1 MSSTVGWT
9 WDGPGNMRTRR
20 GQLPT
25 LLGWDAM
32 TPLDRLFAHHEIAD
46 LITRY
51 AMLNDDG
58 DHDGVAAMFTE
69 DGRFVRP
76 SGGDAIVGRDA
87 IRASYE
93 GRPPR
98 ISRHL
103 ITNIV
108 IDLLAEDEAT
118 ARSTMVLYTAPPGA
132 LPADAN
138 TPALLGGFRDRLVK
152 TDAGWRFATREG
164 FLDLKID

>member
-1 MSSTVGWT
+1 MS
-9 WDGPGNMRTRR
+9 
-20 GQLPT
+20 
-25 LLGWDAM
+25 
-32 TPLDRLFAHHEIAD
+32 PLDRLLAEHEIAGV
-46 LITRY
+46 ITRY

-58 DHDGVAAMFTE
+58 DHDGVANLFTS
-69 DGRFVRP
+69 DGQFVRP
-76 SGGDAIVGRDA
+76 SGGDPIVGRAA
-87 IRASYE
+87 ILASYQ

-108 IDLLAEDEAT
+108 VDVVSEDAAT
-118 ARSTMVLYTAPPGA
+118 ARSTIVLYTAAPGA

-138 TPALLGGFRDRLVK
+138 KPALLGGFRDRLVR
-152 TDAGWRFATREG
+152 TADGWRFAAREG